1 MTSLPPPSW
10 RSRRFALLVVTD
22 TYEDPSFAGLDSPMP
37 DAQRLAATLRDSAI
51 GGFEVLPL
59 SVNEPS
65 YVIRRMVEEF
75 LSGLR
80 RDELG
85 VLYFASHGVKDD
97 SGRFYFAAT
106 DTRPRLLGATAVAAS
121 FVHERLQDCNAGQVL
136 TVIDCCNSG
145 AFPPGYAARSTAEVR
160 AGQEALQGEGWVVL
174 TASNAVE
181 YAFESGAGPADR
193 RPAAAVFT
201 DALIEGLRTGSAD
214 RDRDG
219 WVSAHDLYEDVRDR
233 VRACGARQT
242 PTLWSRVSGELY
254 VARNP
259 FHVPAAATAG
269 QVAGPAASIAGQ
281 CRLIWLD
288 APFEAGLADA
298 LVALWGDLSRYG
310 VQRVLDVVRVHPSG
324 PDVVAAGVEVV
335 HALRRVDQDPG
346 LAAAVRRVV
355 HGLVAYGS
363 RDDLAEPLADA
374 ITALR
379 QAVAALRWF
388 LREEEHLPQELGEML
403 DEASGLM
410 RTNLERA
417 DPAGLADAARTFA
430 DGLRRLARFIR
441 GFVGD
446 TDLELQLGELA
457 TAIGDQLG
465 GRPARRALARLTGAA
480 YAFSGEVW
488 RAPAGATSTWL
499 QAETAEFRAE
509 LAVSGVTDADT
520 ADLVAGLTTG
530 AEWIRSLAGQ
540 PDVAER
546 VREFAGV
553 LREKPDVLAGLL
565 ASTSDALL
573 TAVKALQPLA
583 PDRAAASEPPTP
595 DQAAASE
602 PPAGAP
608 GDGGHLSRRRRQ
620 ERSPRGRAL
629 RRLGRRGPD

>member
-65 YVIRRMVEEF
+65 HVIRRMVEEF

-181 YAFESGAGPADR
+181 YAFESGAGPAGR

-403 DEASGLM
+403 E
-410 RTNLERA
+410 
-417 DPAGLADAARTFA
+417 
-430 DGLRRLARFIR
+430 
-441 GFVGD
+441 
-446 TDLELQLGELA
+446 QLGELA

-540 PDVAER
+540 PDVAES

-583 PDRAAASEPPTP
+583 PDRAAASEPPAP